1 MSTSST
7 RTARPLSSV
16 LKPAR
21 NAHVQFLVFG
31 ALLCLLPVLA
41 QAGGLRNSTLSTLAF
56 VLIYAIVA
64 LGLNLLLGY
73 SGLISLGT
81 AGFVGLGA
89 YLAAYFQDDLRLGF
103 WLALLAALV
112 LPTLIGLLVGVVSLR
127 VRSIYLAIASL
138 CISEIL
144 LKTFEQL
151 EWFTRG
157 TAGKQSKYPV
167 VFGLQTDRATMFVI
181 IVIALVVVMMVT
193 HNTVHG
199 QLGRALH
206 TMRSSEVAAQA
217 MGVNVLKYK
226 LFAFSLATL
235 YAGLGGALYL
245 FFLRS
250 SYPSTWNLF
259 MSLNI
264 IAMVVVGGLRSIFGT
279 VAGAFVIFAVPELV
293 LKKLPVIG
301 DVAGLPYIFSGVLIV
316 VVIMFFPAGLKGLAD
331 LVRRPFQRLR
341 GDRGEA
347 GPPAAR
353 PPDSDRPSPPGAGRA
368 AADQTAVK
376 EGRPA

>member
-1 MSTSST
+1 MSTSTVT
-7 RTARPLSSV
+7 RTASPLNQLV
-16 LKPAR
+16 KALR
-21 NAHVQFLVFG
+21 NAHVQFIVFG
-31 ALLCLLPVLA
+31 ALLCLLPFLA
-41 QAGGLRNSTLSTLAF
+41 KAGLMRNSTLSTLAF
-56 VLIYAIVA
+56 VLIYAIIA

-89 YLAAYFQDDLRLGF
+89 YLAAYFQDDLGLGF
-103 WLALLAALV
+103 WAALLAALV
-112 LPTLIGLLVGVVSLR
+112 IPTFIGLLVGFVSLR

-138 CISEIL
+138 CIAEIL

-151 EWFTRG
+151 DWFTHG
-157 TAGKQSKYPV
+157 TAGKQSRFPV
-167 VFGLQTDRATMFVI
+167 LFGFQTDRSTVFII
-181 IVIALVVVMMVT
+181 IVVALVLGMMLI

-226 LFAFSLATL
+226 LFAFSMATL

-301 DVAGLPYIFSGVLIV
+301 DVAGLPYIFSGLLIV
-316 VVIMFFPAGLKGLAD
+316 LVIMFFPNGLKGLAD
-331 LVRRPFQRLR
+331 LVVRPFRRR
-341 GDRGEA
+341 GQA
-347 GPPAAR
+347 PTPA
-353 PPDSDRPSPPGAGRA
+353 PSQPETEEVA
-368 AADQTAVK
+368 
-376 EGRPA
+376 PA